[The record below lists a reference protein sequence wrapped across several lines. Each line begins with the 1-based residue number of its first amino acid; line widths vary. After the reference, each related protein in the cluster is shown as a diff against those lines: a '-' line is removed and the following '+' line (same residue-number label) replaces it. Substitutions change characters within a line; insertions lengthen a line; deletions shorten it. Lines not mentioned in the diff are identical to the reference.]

1 MVKAWI
7 WKLWRRLWRG
17 SGGALEQELEELA
30 EDLENDLEEARMGV
44 CQGVDMKARMGVCQ
58 GLDMEARLGVWQ
70 PAWCTGARD
79 LQQQGQADT
88 HIQTPDGRARVRVWK
103 PV

>member
-30 EDLENDLEEARMGV
+30 EDLENDLEEA
-44 CQGVDMKARMGVCQ
+44 
-58 GLDMEARLGVWQ
+58 
-70 PAWCTGARD
+70 
-79 LQQQGQADT
+79 
-88 HIQTPDGRARVRVWK
+88 ARVLIWRPHWGSGSQPGAQVQGIGNSQAKQANTSRPLMGK
-103 PV
+103 PE